1 MSYKLE
7 QTIKE
12 EYFQRIIKLIHSD
25 QGINRIGNSMLF
37 SQKSEARIR
46 RTYYRIQFCC
56 IGCMY
61 FHNCNSF

>member
-25 QGINRIGNSMLF
+25 QGINRIGKYVVFPS
-37 SQKSEARIR
+37 KSSGKREPITGYIFVALP
-46 RTYYRIQFCC
+46 YVFP
-56 IGCMY
+56 
-61 FHNCNSF
+61 

>member
-25 QGINRIGNSMLF
+25 QGINRIG
-37 SQKSEARIR
+37 K
-46 RTYYRIQFCC
+46 YYIVFPK
-56 IGCMY
+56 I
-61 FHNCNSF
+61 

>member
-25 QGINRIGNSMLF
+25 QGINRIG
-37 SQKSEARIR
+37 K
-46 RTYYRIQFCC
+46 
-56 IGCMY
+56 
-61 FHNCNSF
+61 